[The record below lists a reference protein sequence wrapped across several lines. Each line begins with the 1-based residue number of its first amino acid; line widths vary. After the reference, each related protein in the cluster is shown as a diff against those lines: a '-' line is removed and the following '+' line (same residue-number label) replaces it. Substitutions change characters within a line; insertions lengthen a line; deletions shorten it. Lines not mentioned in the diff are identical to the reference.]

1 MSKTTACDICGK
13 TFHQYV
19 EEGKMVALYNFK
31 RKGLLGTLGEE
42 DNFDICSECLKKIR
56 EERRKENG

>member
-19 EEGKMVALYNFK
+19 EEGKMVHFTTSNA
-31 RKGLLGTLGEE
+31 KG
-42 DNFDICSECLKKIR
+42 CSEHLERKIISTFAR
-56 EERRKENG
+56 SA